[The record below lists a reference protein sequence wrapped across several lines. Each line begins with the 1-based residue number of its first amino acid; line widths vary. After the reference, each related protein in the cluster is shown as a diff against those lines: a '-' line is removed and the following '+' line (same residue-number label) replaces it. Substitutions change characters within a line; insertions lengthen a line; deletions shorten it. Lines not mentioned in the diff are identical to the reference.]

1 MSSNPLFVFQFQFLE
16 HSIIDNHVEYTISI
30 LNPENGQTVFMKS
43 RYSSLLSFHQT
54 LKKSH
59 PDHYFPVFPPKKCVG
74 NLQESF
80 ISQRKRL
87 LERYFNELFVEKFF
101 HTDRFVQEFL
111 KKNQISH
118 EIALKSPNLD
128 SPMSEN
134 SSDLRM
140 KLALH
145 HSRSITGLNLS
156 LQKNLSINNA
166 SILRRSSSSKIED
179 IKRSPMFLSPGSQN
193 KANNLSSNENFQLT
207 DEFFPVNFFEWAQGI
222 IELQGFLIENE
233 LIISINEE
241 KWLEKLKIKGICS
254 KNPQKDTFLGVFKE
268 KNACFEVQKFE
279 IFKEN
284 ACESLENIIRQ
295 LCISR
300 FLEEYREI
308 AKFSK
313 SFYKERFEKKT
324 AKVKCLFVVFKEKP
338 NGAGKTLNLSEF
350 SQKNAKKKHFLFIF
364 YKLLSIINILLRNNV
379 LISEI
384 KLSDFVYDSESQE
397 IKLMNLENC
406 EFFKEGLL
414 DTEKM
419 QVFQNLARVFIC
431 LLFNLQENDNNAI
444 ISMREQ
450 IKTNENDE
458 ICVKIIKKM
467 LENEYKQADEIFT
480 EFFSKSKAKRKRS
493 LDFVENFPTQLQK
506 DRLKIARLYF
516 SLNNFNQA
524 IKHLKKL
531 EKETFENID
540 FQALSQ
546 EKIQELID
554 LKLFIV
560 KTLNK
565 TDCTGLF
572 LEDFLTKTLKLQKEH
587 MKEKTESFF
596 LIIKKLCKFYI
607 KVQDF
612 QKSLDVLTQEVF
624 SQGFPLPL
632 YYEIEYFHVI
642 SICYRELEEP
652 NSAFHYIDKAI
663 GQAERND
670 MRIKQAD
677 LIREK
682 ALVHISK
689 KNAEDI
695 KEGVKLL
702 SQALSFYQASYE
714 NSEIDIANTKELI
727 GNCFMQVNEFL
738 PAVQAL
744 EESWA
749 IKKAVSSTVPQCIE
763 NLLLNLA
770 KCHYGLKDFAKA
782 SSFVAQT
789 ISFIK
794 EKKKNGDELKPGE
807 EKKIMHIEADLR
819 ALKARICLETEK
831 LIPAKN
837 NYRKA
842 LKLYK
847 KVCGKSHIILAELYE
862 SYGKISLVLK
872 EIEKGKKCFLRALTI
887 FRLNLGESD
896 MKTLNVAESIADLD
910 FQLGEYED
918 CLLSYQELVD
928 IYKEKH
934 PEKQEEIADFLIR
947 IGFVNFKHEQ
957 LQDALE
963 NFKEAGIILVK
974 LQDKCAENEEKSAKI
989 EATINKLQKD
999 IGKIEEMI
1007 GN

>member
-1 MSSNPLFVFQFQFLE
+1 MSSNPLFLFQFQFLE
-16 HSIIDNHVEYTISI
+16 HSIVNNHVEYTISI

-43 RYSSLLSFHQT
+43 RYSSLLSFHQA

-59 PDHYFPVFPPKKCVG
+59 PDHYFPVFPPKKCMG

-101 HTDRFVQEFL
+101 HTDKFVQDFL
-111 KKNQISH
+111 KKNQITH
-118 EIALKSPNLD
+118 EIAMKSPNLD
-128 SPMSEN
+128 SPLSEN
-134 SSDLRM
+134 ASDLQI

-179 IKRSPMFLSPGSQN
+179 IKRSPLFLSPGSQH
-193 KANNLSSNENFQLT
+193 KPNNLSSNENFQLT

-233 LIISINEE
+233 LIIAINEE
-241 KWLEKLKIKGICS
+241 KWLEKLKIKGVCCT
-254 KNPQKDTFLGVFKE
+254 KAKEDTFLAVFKE
-268 KNACFEVQKFE
+268 KNASFEVQKFE
-279 IFKEN
+279 IYKEN
-284 ACESLENIIRQ
+284 ACENLENIIRQ

-308 AKFSK
+308 VKFSK
-313 SFYKERFEKKT
+313 SFYKEKFEKKT

-338 NGAGKTLNLSEF
+338 NGCEKTMNLSKF
-350 SQKNAKKKHFLFIF
+350 SQKNAKEKQMLFIF

-379 LISEI
+379 LISQL
-384 KLSDFVYDSESQE
+384 KLEDFVYDCENQE

-406 EFFKEGLL
+406 EFFKEGVL
-414 DTEKM
+414 DSEKI
-419 QVFQNLARVFIC
+419 QVFRDLARVFIC
-431 LLFNLQENDNNAI
+431 LLYNIQENDTN
-444 ISMREQ
+444 SVLLMQEK
-450 IKTNENDE
+450 IKTNENEE
-458 ICVKIIKKM
+458 ICVRIIKKM
-467 LENEYKQADEIFT
+467 LENEYKQADEIFI
-480 EFFSKSKAKRKRS
+480 EFFNKNKAKRKRS
-493 LDFVENFPTQLQK
+493 LDFLENSPTNLQK

-516 SLNNFNQA
+516 KMNNFNQA

-540 FQALSQ
+540 FSTLSQ
-546 EKIQELID
+546 EKIQELIN

-572 LEDFLTKTLKLQKEH
+572 LEDFLTKTLKLQKEQL
-587 MKEKTESFF
+587 KEKTESFF

-607 KVQDF
+607 KVPDY
-612 QKSLDVLTQEVF
+612 QKTLDILTQEVF
-624 SQGFPLPL
+624 SKALVLPL
-632 YYEIEYFHVI
+632 YYEIEYFHII
-642 SICYRELEEP
+642 SICYRELEDPE
-652 NSAFHYIDKAI
+652 SAFLYIDKAI
-663 GQAERND
+663 DQAERNNLK
-670 MRIKQAD
+670 IKHAD
-677 LIREK
+677 LIKEK

-689 KNAEDI
+689 KNCEEI
-695 KEGVKLL
+695 KVGVKYL
-702 SQALSFYQASYE
+702 SQALHFYQTNYE

-727 GNCFMQVNEFL
+727 GNCFMQINEFL

-749 IKKAVSSTVPQCIE
+749 IKQAVSSTVPQCIE

-789 ISFIK
+789 ISLIK
-794 EKKKNGDELKPGE
+794 EKKKNCDELKPGE

-819 ALKARICLETEK
+819 ALKAQICLETEK

-974 LQDKCAENEEKSAKI
+974 LQRECEGNEEKTAKI
-989 EATINKLQKD
+989 EATIHKLQKD